1 MPLNIGGRT
10 NVLFMLFL
18 GHPERGVDQ
27 NSLSRLSSFI
37 EKWPPVAGTVL
48 TWAAVVL
55 LCADMLISA
64 AAMARYLD
72 RQDGQAPRNSIEVF
86 MDSQYPDSLIE
97 WTWPNMK
104 TV

>member
-1 MPLNIGGRT
+1 
-10 NVLFMLFL
+10 ML
-18 GHPERGVDQ
+18 
-27 NSLSRLSSFI
+27 
-37 EKWPPVAGTVL
+37 GTVL

-55 LCADMLISA
+55 LCADMIISA
-64 AAMARYLD
+64 AAMVRYLN
-72 RQDGQAPRNSIEVF
+72 RQDGRLPQNSIEEF